1 MLWRADFA
9 EVGVFSIFNTIFK
22 VDQAGKKW
30 RRHSFSQV
38 WRVDWQ
44 EIKNSRM
51 CGMKLFFQKHVT
63 HQLGSTTPFLFFVNW
78 TLKWKTLNFETLFVR
93 TESKIIQQ
101 RITEQ
106 NRFDLQREA
115 TCCFSGF
122 TSKRL
127 KQTGSAVKNGALRR
141 LLCAN
146 QPQRG
151 IPRPAYQVDRTYDGP
166 TVYCRRSM
174 TSKSFICGFDKK
186 GGVGGW
192 NLPRQA

>member
-1 MLWRADFA
+1 
-9 EVGVFSIFNTIFK
+9 
-22 VDQAGKKW
+22 
-30 RRHSFSQV
+30 
-38 WRVDWQ
+38 
-44 EIKNSRM
+44 
-51 CGMKLFFQKHVT
+51 MKLFFSET
-63 HQLGSTTPFLFFVNW
+63 CNSSIE
-78 TLKWKTLNFETLFVR
+78 LNFKAENFKLWNSFRENRIKNNSTADNSRVG
-93 TESKIIQQ
+93 TE
-101 RITEQ
+101 R

-122 TSKRL
+122 PSKRL
-127 KQTGSAVKNGALRR
+127 KQTGSAVKNGALHR

-186 GGVGGW
+186 GGVGVEFAKAGLALLTAISRNW
-192 NLPRQA
+192 TEESATAAGSRCVPKENVLVFFCHPRSVCNAKCVFVCITIYSGS

>member
-1 MLWRADFA
+1 M
-9 EVGVFSIFNTIFK
+9 G
-22 VDQAGKKW
+22 
-30 RRHSFSQV
+30 
-38 WRVDWQ
+38 
-44 EIKNSRM
+44 
-51 CGMKLFFQKHVT
+51 
-63 HQLGSTTPFLFFVNW
+63 
-78 TLKWKTLNFETLFVR
+78 
-93 TESKIIQQ
+93 
-101 RITEQ
+101 TEQ

-115 TCCFSGF
+115 TCRFSGL

-127 KQTGSAVKNGALRR
+127 KQTGGAVKNGALRR

-186 GGVGGW
+186 GGVGVEFAKAGLALLTAISRNW
-192 NLPRQA
+192 TEEATAEGSRCVPKENVFFCHIRSVCNVKCVFVCVTIYSGS